1 MPERL
6 SIMDKKIESKD
17 SKKTNQRVKITKKLI
32 KNAMQQLATE
42 KSFEKITIYE
52 LCQLAE
58 VNRSTFYKYYGSQ
71 YDVLNEV
78 FSDYFTEIEEKISQS
93 KDETYVDG
101 LISVLK
107 YTKETMPATPLNMPT
122 NPEIEKKFAET
133 LFTLPVV
140 QEILTK
146 YISGVFAD
154 WEIDLVK
161 TFFIT
166 GAFAIIRQWLVSDS
180 QRTAEEL
187 AELIVKI
194 GGNLLN

>member
-1 MPERL
+1 
-6 SIMDKKIESKD
+6 MDKKTEPKS
-17 SKKTNQRVKITKKLI
+17 SQKTNQRIKITKTLI
-32 KNAMQQLATE
+32 KNAMQQLAKE
-42 KSFEKITIYE
+42 KPFEKITIYE

-78 FSDYFTEIEEKISQS
+78 FSDFFTEIEEKISQS
-93 KDETYVDG
+93 KDETYIDG
-101 LISVLK
+101 LISILK
-107 YTKETMPATPLNMPT
+107 YTKETMPTTPLDMPT

-133 LFTLPVV
+133 LFTLPIV
-140 QEILTK
+140 QEVLTK

-166 GAFAIIRQWLVSDS
+166 GAFAIIDRKSV
-180 QRTAEEL
+180 
-187 AELIVKI
+187 V
-194 GGNLLN
+194 